1 MTAAGCRKIIYIASA
16 SDVGA
21 ILVTGACGHIGREVG
36 RVLSNADCR
45 ILAVDLDE
53 DKTRE
58 VLCRPSGWPAAPE
71 RKTLLPGIQWNSRL
85 LRQAR
90 ALWSRLKPSQI
101 ASSFN
106 WSNMTTQTETSPQI
120 YARIAAVLLLVSI
133 VTASFGEL
141 YVPDKLIVSGD
152 AAATANNFRAN
163 ESLFRL
169 GFASYLIE
177 AVCDVALAL
186 TFYILLRPVRKDLA
200 LLTAFLGLM
209 STAMFAVAMLIY
221 FGVSLILLGKAEYLK
236 TFSPD
241 QLNSLALLFL
251 TWYATGA
258 GIFMVFYGVA
268 SILRGYLIYRSGYLP
283 RFLGFLLALAGV
295 SFVIRNFV
303 EVLAPT
309 YAFDIL
315 YLPMIIAMLSMAVW
329 FIAKGVDVAK
339 WKEKTRVTVAHS

>member
-1 MTAAGCRKIIYIASA
+1 
-16 SDVGA
+16 
-21 ILVTGACGHIGREVG
+21 
-36 RVLSNADCR
+36 
-45 ILAVDLDE
+45 
-53 DKTRE
+53 
-58 VLCRPSGWPAAPE
+58 
-71 RKTLLPGIQWNSRL
+71 
-85 LRQAR
+85 
-90 ALWSRLKPSQI
+90 
-101 ASSFN
+101 
-106 WSNMTTQTETSPQI
+106 MTTHTETSPHT

-133 VTASFGEL
+133 VAASFGEL

-152 AAATANNFRAN
+152 AAGTANNFRAN

-177 AVCDVALAL
+177 AVCDVVLAL

-221 FGVSLILLGKAEYLK
+221 FGGSLILLGKVDLRS
-236 TFSPD
+236 FSPD
-241 QLNSLALLFL
+241 QLNSLARLFF

-283 RFLGFLLALAGV
+283 RFLGLLLALAGV

-303 EVLAPT
+303 EVLAPE

-339 WKEKTRVTVAHS
+339 WEEQTRVTVAHS

>member
-1 MTAAGCRKIIYIASA
+1 MKIHVYCDKLAP
-16 SDVGA
+16 
-21 ILVTGACGHIGREVG
+21 CGH
-36 RVLSNADCR
+36 VLSRARSHR
-45 ILAVDLDE
+45 ILAGANV
-53 DKTRE
+53 
-58 VLCRPSGWPAAPE
+58 
-71 RKTLLPGIQWNSRL
+71 
-85 LRQAR
+85 
-90 ALWSRLKPSQI
+90 
-101 ASSFN
+101 
-106 WSNMTTQTETSPQI
+106 TTHTETSPQI
-120 YARIAAVLLLVSI
+120 YARIAGVLLLVSI
-133 VTASFGEL
+133 VAASFGEL
-141 YVPDKLIVSGD
+141 YVPDKLIVAGD
-152 AAATANNFRAN
+152 VAATANNFRAN

-177 AVCDVALAL
+177 ALCDVALAL

-221 FGVSLILLGKAEYLK
+221 FRASLILLGKADYLK

-251 TWYATGA
+251 TWYATGT

-283 RFLGFLLALAGV
+283 RFLGLLLALAGV
-295 SFVIRNFV
+295 SFVIRDFV
-303 EVLAPT
+303 EVLAPA

-329 FIAKGVDVAK
+329 FIAK
-339 WKEKTRVTVAHS
+339 